1 MRRILSYCC
10 RGTWRSSVGAF
21 VLVWPCLYRT
31 AENKC
36 FLPAICD
43 GIPKT
48 KKILYLNADL
58 GILEQPKKGL
68 WGWCFSAPFNWCM
81 KLVSFHRFLALLFS
95 IWGSRTPC
103 LHVLC
108 ALKFNNC
115 PWITA
120 FMSSKDLIKA
130 IKTWQPACLQTN
142 LLYSVVRS
150 LKSDLYFLFHQ
161 MRFIW
166 TLNSDSDKLIN
177 LTSAFL
183 WHCKFCVSLMC
194 HPI

>member
-1 MRRILSYCC
+1 MRIQQLLKIRWM
-10 RGTWRSSVGAF
+10 WRSSVGAF
-21 VLVWPCLYRT
+21 VLVWPCLHRT

-36 FLPAICD
+36 FLPEICG

-48 KKILYLNADL
+48 KKKKRYCTLILGHQDTDL
-58 GILEQPKKGL
+58 GIFEQPQKRF
-68 WGWCFSAPFNWCM
+68 WGWCFSACFNWCM

-95 IWGSRTPC
+95 ICGSRTPC
-103 LHVLC
+103 LHALC
-108 ALKFNNC
+108 GLKFNNC
-115 PWITA
+115 PWTTA

-161 MRFIW
+161 MSIIW
-166 TLNSDSDKLIN
+166 TLNLDSNKLIK
-177 LTSAFL
+177 LTSAVL
-183 WHCKFCVSLMC
+183 
-194 HPI
+194 

>member
-1 MRRILSYCC
+1 MRMILSHCY
-10 RGTWRSSVGAF
+10 RGTRRSSFGAF
-21 VLVWPCLYRT
+21 VLIWPCFSRT

-36 FLPAICD
+36 FLPEICD

-48 KKILYLNADL
+48 KKNLGHQETNL
-58 GILEQPKKGL
+58 GIFKQPQKGL

-95 IWGSRTPC
+95 VWGSRTSC

-120 FMSSKDLIKA
+120 FMSSKELIKV
-130 IKTWQPACLQTN
+130 IKTWQPLCLQTN

-150 LKSDLYFLFHQ
+150 LKSDLSTFS
-161 MRFIW
+161 FIKCA
-166 TLNSDSDKLIN
+166 L
-177 LTSAFL
+177 
-183 WHCKFCVSLMC
+183 
-194 HPI
+194 